1 MHALG
6 RSVAI
11 VYECRFVLAAHV
23 SIMYTL
29 QICLIRTNLKALA
42 PFSCLF
48 ICFLQ
53 QYLTK
58 AAPSTDHLFNSS
70 KTGPKFLKL
79 HKCGIDIFQTSK
91 NGYIY
96 KEHFQ
101 KISGSQLHYHV
112 IFDVSRQGQTNEK
125 NAISWPTSYKAEI
138 LSKELLLR
146 FISSFHHVLV
156 LIRAFQKYYG
166 FSRTFC

>member
-6 RSVAI
+6 RSVTIAYGCGCI
-11 VYECRFVLAAHV
+11 LAAHE

-101 KISGSQLHYHV
+101 KISGLQLHYHV
-112 IFDVSRQGQTNEK
+112 ICDV
-125 NAISWPTSYKAEI
+125 IPTTRSNKKFYFMVNF
-138 LSKELLLR
+138 L
-146 FISSFHHVLV
+146 
-156 LIRAFQKYYG
+156 
-166 FSRTFC
+166 